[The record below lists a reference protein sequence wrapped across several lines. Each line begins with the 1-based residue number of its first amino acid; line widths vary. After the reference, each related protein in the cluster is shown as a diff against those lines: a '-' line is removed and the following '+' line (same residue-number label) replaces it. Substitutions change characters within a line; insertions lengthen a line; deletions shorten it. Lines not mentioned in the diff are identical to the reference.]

1 MEKMLCVTKV
11 MPLEERQYVSKS
23 GEQKMFV
30 SRQLI
35 LTDGIDTMSAEIIG
49 EAARREDWPLS
60 VWAKAQLVCQTREY
74 QDKNGKTRI
83 SNEFQL
89 IRIGL

>member
-1 MEKMLCVTKV
+1 MMCVTHV
-11 MPLEERQYVSKS
+11 LPLKERQYVSKT

-35 LTDGIDTMSAEIIG
+35 LTDGIDTICAEIVG

-60 VWAKAQLVCQTREY
+60 VWGKVHVVCQTREY
-74 QDKNGKTRI
+74 QDKNGEKRI

>member
-1 MEKMLCVTKV
+1 MEKMLCITKV
-11 MPLEERQYVSKS
+11 MPLEERQYVKD
-23 GEQKMFV
+23 GEQKRFV

-35 LTDGIDTMSAEIIG
+35 LTDGIDTICAEIIG
-49 EAARREDWPLS
+49 ETARREDWPLS
-60 VWAKAQLVCQTREY
+60 VWANVQLVCKTREY
-74 QDKNGKTRI
+74 QDKNEKTRV